1 MVKPTKGEQEDGSC
15 AGQAL
20 HVWRGAWEGR
30 RWSFPS
36 PPRDTEAL
44 ACVKMWIQVTTSL
57 EHVEEKMYDFEANK
71 VIGRKIV
78 QLN

>member
-1 MVKPTKGEQEDGSC
+1 
-15 AGQAL
+15 
-20 HVWRGAWEGR
+20 
-30 RWSFPS
+30 
-36 PPRDTEAL
+36 
-44 ACVKMWIQVTTSL
+44 MWIQVTTSL